1 MPDMVYVRGGD
12 KTAPAICEKTG
23 MMYGTRHDYKPY
35 APVYMIDIKWDD
47 YDWQDY
53 LSKVARYRPTLAMAP
68 DYESSDQFDRLT
80 IQIDDL
86 RRLNPPRIMVCP
98 KFENA
103 TAQIPADCIIAV
115 SVPTGYAGF
124 LPALEELRGR
134 RIHLLGGHPD
144 QQLFLMQQYCAAGA
158 EVISLDGNV
167 LGDKAM
173 KGQYW
178 RATGGWADV
187 RGKGESTEALAIRSA
202 INIRIYFE
210 ANGKVF
216 KSRRVTKCMYRRTLL

>member
-1 MPDMVYVRGGD
+1 MPDIVYVRGGD
-12 KTAPAICEKTG
+12 KTAPALCEKTG
-23 MMYGTRHDYKPY
+23 MKYGTRHDYKPY

-53 LSKVARYRPTLAMAP
+53 LSKVTRYRPTLAMAP
-68 DYESSDQFDRLT
+68 DYEFPEQFDRLT
-80 IQIDDL
+80 TQINDL
-86 RRLNPPRIMVCP
+86 RHLNLPRIMVCP

-103 TAQIPADCIIAV
+103 ATQIPADCMIAV

-124 LPALEELRGR
+124 LPALEELSGR

-144 QQLFLMQQYCAAGA
+144 QQLFLMQQYHAAGA
-158 EVISLDGNV
+158 EVVSLDGNV

-178 RATGGWADV
+178 RASGGWVDV
-187 RGKGESTEALAIRSA
+187 RRQGESTEALAIRSA
-202 INIRIYFE
+202 LNIRAYFE

-216 KSRRVTKCMYRRTLL
+216 KSLRVTKCMYGRVLL